1 MKLLVALEDTGS
13 IKEVECL
20 RGTDTSVQTA
30 KQPISIVNHAAES
43 RATHILKF
51 LVTSDSKYVVA
62 ARKGGAIVIYE
73 RDTFEEV
80 KRYTNMT
87 ANESSA
93 FVSLIQDST
102 SLIYACCENGV
113 VSVIDLENLNREDN
127 DTQHPIKLELV
138 APVSCFVLNP
148 NQKGIFAYGGKD
160 NEVKVISIT
169 NGKLEQLWESK
180 NVPLDQLRLPVP
192 VWVSG
197 INFLDTDSVKGQS
210 GYHLL
215 VVTRYGHIRM
225 YKTWL
230 KRRPVKTFQPTTKPL
245 RTITHTSTNSNA
257 VSSDSAG
264 LVGKFS
270 LKDGKMVGKFHG
282 SVGFVRALYNYRYSV
297 IATGGLDRYVRVYDL
312 DTCRILAKVF
322 VTSQITD
329 IVMLEDGEKLM
340 EEKMI
345 RKEKEKE
352 QAVKEAEALW
362 EELEKNSST
371 RKKKKL

>member
-13 IKEVECL
+13 LKEIECL

-30 KQPISIVNHAAES
+30 KQPISIVNHAVES

-51 LVTSDSKYVVA
+51 LVTSDSKYLVA
-62 ARKGGAIVIYE
+62 ARKGGDIVVYE

-87 ANESSA
+87 ANESSN

-102 SLIYACCENGV
+102 NLIYSCCENGV
-113 VSVIDLENLNREDN
+113 VSVIDLNTLNHDDN
-127 DTQHPIKLELV
+127 DTQQPTNLQLTG
-138 APVSCFVLNP
+138 PVSCFVLNP
-148 NQKGIFAYGGKD
+148 NQTGIFAYGGKE
-160 NEVKVISIT
+160 NEIKVISIT

-180 NVPLDQLRLPVP
+180 NVSLDHLRLPVP
-192 VWVSG
+192 VWISG
-197 INFLDTDSVKGQS
+197 INFLNTDSAKGQT

-215 VVTRYGHIRM
+215 AISRYGHIRV

-230 KRRPVKTFQPTTKPL
+230 KRRPVKNFQPTTKSL
-245 RTITHTSTNSNA
+245 RTLTHTSTNLYA
-257 VSSDSAG
+257 VCSDSAG

-270 LKDGKMVGKFHG
+270 LKDGKMVGKYHG
-282 SVGFVRALYNYRYSV
+282 SVGFVRALYNYRHSV

-312 DTCRILAKVF
+312 DTCRILANVF
-322 VTSQITD
+322 VTSQVTD
-329 IVMLEDGEKLM
+329 IIMLEDGEKLM

-345 RKEKEKE
+345 RKEKERE
-352 QAVKEAEALW
+352 QAVEEAEALW
-362 EELEKNSST
+362 EELENNSST